1 MAHNLT
7 HRTMDQ
13 EIKNAIVEYVGCAA
27 LQLRQDEFARLQEEA
42 ARVPLL
48 KVKLAESEVGLKDC
62 SEEKIRLNSYISRW
76 QAQNVENEKLL
87 EIRGQKIAE
96 LTESNTFREQL
107 CWGIALVAPVLGY
120 FTARVLT
127 HY

>member
-1 MAHNLT
+1 
-7 HRTMDQ
+7 MDQ
-13 EIKNAIVEYVGCAA
+13 EIKNAIVAYTGCAA

-42 ARVPLL
+42 ARVPDL
-48 KVKLAESEVGLKDC
+48 KVKLAESEVSLKDC
-62 SEEKIRLNSYISRW
+62 SEEKVRLDSCISRW

-96 LTESNTFREQL
+96 LTESNAFREQL
-107 CWGIALVAPVLGY
+107 CWGIALVAPVLG
-120 FTARVLT
+120 FFAARVLT